1 MSIIS
6 GGFPKYSIRDYV
18 MGLSSNGYVLKDV
31 GCGEYAT
38 TTAIC
43 HGGDCTY
50 PQRMRN
56 IRASAGLPDHPPSSG
71 PRPKKGKGASTSAAP
86 PRLEEPYDRW
96 SGGPESPSTPAPRYV
111 NWGPHDRCKKLELR
125 REQDIIDAIRH
136 DSKVAEATAICR
148 QVLQEHGRDTVA
160 PPEMQWKGADRK
172 VEQLSYYQI
181 ARSRNLSAAI
191 FPAQAPAGTPRRG
204 LSGPATGEFIY
215 DLDLDVTDV
224 EGLRA
229 ACIVWPHTH
238 IVATSVS
245 GEGLWLVLKGPVTTT
260 RDQYR
265 VAQRALFR
273 LIPELIR
280 RHIAEN
286 QANLDRLRYISSD
299 PDIFYNP
306 DAPDVPDVDV
316 AVNAEPDQSGAEGE
330 SGGHR
335 PKGWPVKASSAR
347 EKARKILQKVKLP
360 DDSHGIWVANAFSLV
375 DGDRIYG
382 AEFDGRGI
390 FMEWTA
396 AAAYAG
402 STKPGRADA
411 QYTKAAAAAAR
422 AVDPGAPRRTL
433 ASLGKGDGK
442 GATRSQRRQDKQ
454 DTASAA
460 GNGWIDSWVQTEE
473 VVWWRNRFWRKDGC
487 VWCPESDQFFRKDL
501 QRVLAE
507 SRGDPRLRLVSTQQR
522 TTALESLRDAVSP
535 PVVSEL
541 LLNPIDY
548 LKNYNLQTG
557 ELLTTTAFK
566 NGVVELDPDA
576 PHGFRLVIPN
586 RWHFHSTHR
595 PHLLPQDPPP
605 APEKF
610 NGFLEYRWPNPGT
623 RLAIRQLIG
632 ATLLQRLADENRLV
646 FLIGPGGS
654 GKGTLIRLLV
664 ALIGSTGVFTVP
676 NVSRLVSSPFATS
689 QLDMAALL
697 VVSDPTDT
705 ARRQNRDALSDGLT
719 IIRNLTGQDDV
730 PIERKGRDQYSTR
743 VNTSVWVN
751 TNFNMADWVTG
762 DEDRDSWKRRIMT
775 IPCQVQLPEDE
786 QRSDYDQ
793 HLRAQRVPRLGVV
806 HLRVGCDAMPGD
818 AWVLVEPGD
827 AGPAGQA
834 DWRGSADDPGVHI
847 GIAAFAGHLDLPK
860 TAAKGLLPARRCSH
874 HFEADR
880 ERPLQGGRCP
890 ARRGAPAAR

>member
-1 MSIIS
+1 MQTRPHKNCI
-6 GGFPKYSIRDYV
+6 
-18 MGLSSNGYVLKDV
+18 
-31 GCGEYAT
+31 
-38 TTAIC
+38 
-43 HGGDCTY
+43 GDT
-50 PQRMRN
+50 P
-56 IRASAGLPDHPPSSG
+56 
-71 PRPKKGKGASTSAAP
+71 
-86 PRLEEPYDRW
+86 
-96 SGGPESPSTPAPRYV
+96 SPSTPAPLYV
-111 NWGPHDRCKKLELR
+111 NWAPHDRCKKLELR

-136 DSKVAEATAICR
+136 DSKVAEATEICR
-148 QVLQEHGRDTVA
+148 QVLLEHGRDTIA
-160 PPEMQWKGADRK
+160 PPEMQRRGADGK
-172 VEQLSYYQI
+172 LEHLSYYQI
-181 ARSRNLSAAI
+181 ARSRNLTAAI

-229 ACIVWPHTH
+229 ACIAWPYTR

-245 GEGLWLVLKGPVTTT
+245 AEGLWLVLKGRVSTT
-260 RDQYR
+260 RDQYSA
-265 VAQRALFR
+265 AQRALFL
-273 LIPELIR
+273 LIPEHIR

-299 PDIFYNP
+299 PDVFYNP

-316 AVNAEPDQSGAEGE
+316 AVNAGPDQSGAEGE
-330 SGGHR
+330 SGGQR

-347 EKARKILQKVKLP
+347 AKARQFLKKIKLP

-390 FMEWTA
+390 FIEWTV
-396 AAAYAG
+396 AAAYDG
-402 STKPGRADA
+402 STKPGRASA
-411 QYTKAAAAAAR
+411 QYTTAAAAR
-422 AVDPGAPRRTL
+422 ADDPGARRRTL

-442 GATRSQRRQDKQ
+442 GLTQSQSRQDERA
-454 DTASAA
+454 ASSDA
-460 GNGWIDSWVQTEE
+460 GNGWIDGWVQGEG
-473 VVWWRNRFWRKDGC
+473 VIWWRGRFWRKVEC
-487 VWCPESDQFFRKDL
+487 VWCPESDQFFRHDL
-501 QRVLAE
+501 QRAIAE
-507 SRGDPRLRLVSTQQR
+507 FLGDPRLRLVSTQQR
-522 TTALESLRDAVSP
+522 AAALESLRDAVSP

-541 LLNPIDY
+541 LLDPIDY

-566 NGVVELDPDA
+566 NGVVELDPGA
-576 PHGFRLVIPN
+576 PHGFRLVTPAQ
-586 RWHFHSTHR
+586 WDFHSTHR

-610 NGFLEYRWPNPGT
+610 DGFLEYRWPDPGT
-623 RLAIRQLIG
+623 RLAIRQVIG

-697 VVSDPTDT
+697 VVSDSTDT

-743 VNTSVWVN
+743 VTASVWVN
-751 TNFNMADWVTG
+751 TNFNVADWVTG

-793 HLRAQRVPRLGVV
+793 RFITEYPSIAWHCIAAYAEMHHTQAGYSWSTEMLDLRAKQIGGHLPSIQEFIAALPLSPDTWTSRKQLRMAYCRRAGVSTISKPTASD
-806 HLRVGCDAMPGD
+806 LYTAVGALP
-818 AWVLVEPGD
+818 AVEPLRHAEGE
-827 AGPAGQA
+827 GF
-834 DWRGSADDPGVHI
+834 RGVA
-847 GIAAFAGHLDLPK
+847 
-860 TAAKGLLPARRCSH
+860 
-874 HFEADR
+874 
-880 ERPLQGGRCP
+880 CP
-890 ARRGAPAAR
+890 